1 MKDVRVTSVGS
12 WKGWRNVWRGLHGC
26 ASVMAWEM
34 LYGDSAF
41 DRCSEVMNQEQNA
54 VVLGWNDQ

>member
-1 MKDVRVTSVGS
+1 MCG
-12 WKGWRNVWRGLHGC
+12 GGC
-26 ASVMAWEM
+26 TGVASVMAWEM

-41 DRCSEVMNQEQNA
+41 DRCSEVMSQEQNA